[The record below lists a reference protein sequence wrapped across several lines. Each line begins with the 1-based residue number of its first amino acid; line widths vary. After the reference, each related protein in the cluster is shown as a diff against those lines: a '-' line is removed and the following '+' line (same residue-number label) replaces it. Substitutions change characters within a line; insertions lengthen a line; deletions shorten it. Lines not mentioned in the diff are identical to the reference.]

1 MNLLEG
7 NGKMMSGEKSN
18 VAQIRSL
25 LPRDWKKD
33 VLFFALCAVVAAL
46 TLLEPLILS
55 KLIEGAVSSAENFRT
70 ELIFLSCAV
79 FLLRI
84 GLGFCKDTWILRAR
98 TKAIQAMTEKMF
110 ADSLTGTMETHKRW
124 APAYLASRILDEATN
139 LDGILNCFLI
149 DSGISILICL
159 GILLLMGLQNWLI
172 ALLTVLFIAVD
183 YVVAFR
189 LPLTKVYK
197 GYSESLAKAR
207 SQTVDVINGI
217 TQIKLGN
224 CYGKEQGLFSKRVS
238 KWTEATYQKSLFSTL
253 QRATGSMCRQFGYLI
268 LIVVSAV
275 LIAAGRLHL
284 GQLTLLISAYQLI
297 WSHAVTAE
305 NIIPMYRYGKA
316 ACDRMMEV
324 LSAEKEAGTEGRAGE
339 EMRKIQNVQFDGVTF
354 SYDGD
359 SKVLDRM
366 SFQAEQGE
374 ITCLAGESGC
384 GKSTAFS
391 LLLGFYGQD
400 AGAIKVNGVGV
411 SKGELVMLRPQIGY
425 VGQNSFLFDRSVR
438 DNMLYYVE
446 DTPENL
452 ARLQKYIDLFSLR
465 EMIEQLPDGLDS
477 FLGDNACTV
486 SGGERQRLCLI
497 RELMKKPDILLLDE
511 CTSQL
516 DTAIES
522 KVFQAIRKLLPELV
536 VIQIAHK
543 ESALAFSDKIYV
555 VENGRV
561 CDRGTHDELRSR
573 SERYRYLLQS
583 HD

>member
-1 MNLLEG
+1 MLRQN
-7 NGKMMSGEKSN
+7 SN
-18 VAQIRSL
+18 IVKVRSW
-25 LPRDWKKD
+25 LPHDWKKD
-33 VLFFALCAVVAAL
+33 VLFFALCAIVAAL
-46 TLLEPLILS
+46 TLLEPIVLS
-55 KLIEGAVSSAENFRT
+55 DLIESATSESFRS
-70 ELIFLSCAV
+70 ELVFLSCAV
-79 FLLRI
+79 FVLRI
-84 GLGFCKDTWILRAR
+84 GLGFGKDTWILRAR

-110 ADSLTGTMETHKRW
+110 ADSLTSTMEAHKKW

-149 DSGISILICL
+149 DSGISVLICL

-172 ALLTVLFIAVD
+172 ALLTVLFIVID
-183 YVVAFR
+183 YVAAFR

-207 SQTVDVINGI
+207 SQTVDAINGI

-224 CYGKEQGLFSKRVS
+224 CYGKEQGLFSERIS
-238 KWTEATYQKSLFSTL
+238 KWTKAAYQKSLFSTL
-253 QRATGSMCRQFGYLI
+253 QRATGSMCRQFGYLA

-275 LIAAGRLHL
+275 LIAAGRLRL

-297 WSHAVTAE
+297 WNHAVSVE

-324 LSAEKEAGTEGRAGE
+324 LSAEKEPVVEIQAKGAQ
-339 EMRKIQNVQFDGVTF
+339 KIQSVQFDNVAF
-354 SYDGD
+354 SYDAD
-359 SKVLDRM
+359 SNVLDGM
-366 SFQAEQGE
+366 SFRAERGE
-374 ITCLAGESGC
+374 ITCLAGKSGC

-391 LLLGFYGQD
+391 LLLGFYEQD
-400 AGAIKVNGVGV
+400 AGAIKVNGVEV
-411 SKGELVMLRPQIGY
+411 SKGELVRLRPQIGY
-425 VGQNSFLFDRSVR
+425 VGQNSFLFDRSLR
-438 DNMLYYVE
+438 DNMLYYAE

-452 ARLQKYIDLFSLR
+452 ERLQKYIDLFSLR
-465 EMIEQLPDGLDS
+465 TMIDQLPDGLDS

-486 SGGERQRLCLI
+486 SGGERQRLCMI
-497 RELMKKPDILLLDE
+497 RELMKNPDVLLLDE

-522 KVFQAIRKLLPELV
+522 KVFRAIRELLPGLV

-543 ESALAFSDKIYV
+543 ESALALSDKIFL

-561 CDRGTHDELRSR
+561 CDCGTHDALCSR
-573 SERYRYLLQS
+573 SERYRYLLRS
-583 HD
+583 RD